1 MYHAV
6 LIIFLLVAIS
16 LVVLILLQQSKSA
29 STSIG
34 TYFSSVPAGVA
45 FSSSGSSNFMAR
57 IIVVLAVLFFI
68 LSLIMCNM
76 SISHYNQ
83 EGSKWDNLSQPE
95 PVDKTPSGILSDS

>member
-29 STSIG
+29 SIG

-45 FSSSGSSNFMAR
+45 FSSSGSSNFMVR

-95 PVDKTPSGILSDS
+95 QVDKTPSGILSDN

>member
-1 MYHAV
+1 MYHVV

-29 STSIG
+29 SIG
-34 TYFSSVPAGVA
+34 TYLSSVPAGVA
-45 FSSSGSSNFMAR
+45 FRSSGSSNFMVR

-83 EGSKWDNLSQPE
+83 EDSKWNNLSQPE
-95 PVDKTPSGILSDS
+95 QVDKTPSEILSDN